1 MCTRTLACACACEQ
15 ISENNTIVGF
25 RCGLVGRVVL
35 SRPKAET
42 AQLDRLG
49 HIETPTIVL
58 FSEICSHAH
67 AHASVRVHTSWS
79 VLVCFQVSFPQKKHR
94 NINNENYLFSCGGRP
109 MRGVNDTLCWY
120 PLVCIQVHS
129 SQYCVH
135 LFFPG
140 IFRIQWKSHFRNDFP
155 KQKSKNI

>member
-1 MCTRTLACACACEQ
+1 MIFINVHINTLVFSSQYFINTYVLRDSTTYYC
-15 ISENNTIVGF
+15 SEGFNNI
-25 RCGLVGRVVL
+25 L
-35 SRPKAET
+35 
-42 AQLDRLG
+42 
-49 HIETPTIVL
+49 L
-58 FSEICSHAH
+58 FSEICSH

-140 IFRIQWKSHFRNDFP
+140 IFRIQWKSHFR
-155 KQKSKNI
+155 K

>member
-1 MCTRTLACACACEQ
+1 MWPSRWSCAAEAEGRDSTTRPA
-15 ISENNTIVGF
+15 
-25 RCGLVGRVVL
+25 
-35 SRPKAET
+35 RPH
-42 AQLDRLG
+42 RN
-49 HIETPTIVL
+49 PTIVL

-109 MRGVNDTLCWY
+109 MHGVNDTLCWY

-135 LFFPG
+135 LFVPG
-140 IFRIQWKSHFRNDFP
+140 IFRIQWKSHFR
-155 KQKSKNI
+155 K